1 MSLSS
6 TNEQAPIY
14 ERPVE
19 LLQRLIR
26 FDTTNPPGNER
37 ECVEWIDKVL
47 RDGGY
52 ETKILARDPER
63 PNLLARLKGRDEAP
77 SLFMDAHVDDVPVVS
92 LHYQLPPFEG

>member
-6 TNEQAPIY
+6 TNEQTPIY

-37 ECVEWIDKVL
+37 ECVEWIDGVL
-47 RDGGY
+47 RD
-52 ETKILARDPER
+52 LDP
-63 PNLLARLKGRDEAP
+63 RLTGCWTC
-77 SLFMDAHVDDVPVVS
+77 
-92 LHYQLPPFEG
+92 